1 MRFAVLIKGILRGMG
16 REAPCEVLATKS
28 VVPETSRPIY
38 SHCAVIEAP
47 ADLPDGD
54 YEVEFSG
61 EVAITRLQEGCW
73 QVGSVMPRTY
83 ADAAT
88 FFANEARRVAAKVRK
103 RGEGQLAMSGS
114 DKTRTNS

>member
-1 MRFAVLIKGILRGMG
+1 MRFAVLIKGKLRGMG
-16 REAPCEVLATKS
+16 HEGACEVLATKS
-28 VVPETSRPIY
+28 VELETHRPVY

-47 ADLPDGD
+47 SDLPDGD

-83 ADAAT
+83 AEAAT
-88 FFANEARRVAAKVRK
+88 FFANQARRLAAAR
-103 RGEGQLAMSGS
+103 RSQEGQRAMIGPRKSREES
-114 DKTRTNS
+114 